1 MEQEMIQV
9 RVDSKLKNDAI
20 DILDQIG
27 LDMPNAIRMFLKRIV
42 AERGL
47 PFDAKFPEVI
57 EAVKNTEENNRK
69 KEIGEKRKR
78 MVIYYPASPHLDIDY
93 IEYIEALKL
102 VPQGMLTR
110 YDDVLEYL
118 ARKHNINRVELIG
131 PRPIIQGFRKEY
143 PYWRVVS
150 ARGFL
155 QEDRFLCSISEQKE
169 LLEQEGHKIISGGA
183 GGKSLRVENY
193 KDFLFDFSKIE

>member
-9 RVDSKLKNDAI
+9 RVDSKLKKDAA
-20 DILDQIG
+20 DILDRIG
-27 LDMPNAIRMFLKRIV
+27 LDMPNAIRMFLKRVV

-47 PFDAKFPEVI
+47 PFDAKLPEVV

-69 KEIGEKRKR
+69 KEIGEERKR

-93 IEYIEALKL
+93 AEYIEALKL
-102 VPQGMLTR
+102 VPAGMLTR

-131 PRPIIQGFRKEY
+131 PRPIIQGVRKEY

-155 QEDRFLCSISEQKE
+155 QEDRFLCSISEQRE
-169 LLEQEGHKIISGGA
+169 LLEQEGHTIISGGA

-193 KDFLFDFSKIE
+193 KDFLFDFSKI

>member
-1 MEQEMIQV
+1 MEQETIQV

-20 DILDQIG
+20 DILDRIG

-47 PFDAKFPEVI
+47 PFDAKLPEVV

-69 KEIGEKRKR
+69 KEIGEERKR

-93 IEYIEALKL
+93 IEYVEALKL

-118 ARKHNINRVELIG
+118 ARKHNVNRVELIG

-143 PYWRVVS
+143 
-150 ARGFL
+150 
-155 QEDRFLCSISEQKE
+155 QKE
-169 LLEQEGHKIISGGA
+169 LLEQEGHKIIPGGA

-193 KDFLFDFSKIE
+193 KNFLFDFSKV